1 MPGAAGASVGVETT
15 RRPEGDTGDRKAG
28 SVPER
33 VTGSVPERKAGSVP
47 ERKAGSVPERETGYT
62 AVQAARL
69 SGCTPAQLDAWRRI
83 GLVVPAAADTSPYS
97 FRDLVALRM
106 VASLLDEG
114 VAMARIRRAV
124 GELLRAGEDIAAL
137 LLVSEGDSV
146 LACRDDGQILDVLR
160 NGQLVLFV
168 SVDRMAHEVEA
179 EVRRFDAERTEFV
192 AGLRGRDTHPAGDG
206 VDG

>member
-83 GLVVPAAADTSPYS
+83 GLVVPGAADTSPYS

>member
-15 RRPEGDTGDRKAG
+15 RRPEGDTGEAG

-33 VTGSVPERKAGSVP
+33 GAGSAPERV
-47 ERKAGSVPERETGYT
+47 TGYT
-62 AVQAARL
+62 AIQAARL
-69 SGCTPAQLDAWRRI
+69 SGCTPAQLEAWRRI
-83 GLVVPAAADTSPYS
+83 GLVVPAAGDSAPYS
-97 FRDLVALRM
+97 VRDLVALRM
-106 VASLLDEG
+106 VASLLETG

-124 GELLRAGEDIAAL
+124 GALLQAGEDIAAL

-168 SVDRMAHEVEA
+168 SVERMADAVEA
-179 EVRRFDAERTEFV
+179 EVRTFDAERTEFV
-192 AGLRGRDTHPAGDG
+192 AGLRNRDVHPTQE
-206 VDG
+206 VCPE